1 MKKVM
6 LFSMLLV
13 VSILWGEGIS
23 AQEYTT
29 SMSSGKIIIKEVNRV
44 EIIGTSSST
53 VKVYTEVKKGNQSER
68 SKGLREISA
77 RGVEDNTG
85 MGLSIE
91 KEGSELNIL
100 PVSRSQGRRYTIEVP
115 EGVAVYFEHSSNRG
129 GKIYVRDLAS
139 EIEISTNYNS
149 VDMKNVSGPVIV
161 NTVYGGIDAV
171 FNEVGSEDVIL
182 HSVYSHVDLSVPANG
197 KASFQM
203 SSSHGKILTDLDLDF
218 KNGDGEGKMRNISN
232 NKAIGDLNGG
242 GSMFNLKA
250 TYNTIYLR
258 KI

>member
-13 VSILWGEGIS
+13 VSMLWGEGIF

-29 SMSSGKIIIKEVNRV
+29 GMSSGKIIIKEVNRV
-44 EIIGTSSST
+44 DIIGTSAPT
-53 VKVYTEVKKGNQSER
+53 VKVYTEEKKGSQSER
-68 SKGLREISA
+68 AKGLREISA

-91 KEGSELNIL
+91 KEGSELTIL

-115 EGVAVYFEHSSNRG
+115 EGVSVYFEHSSNRG
-129 GKIYVRDLAS
+129 GKIKVRDLAS

-149 VDMKNVSGPVIV
+149 VDLENVTGAAII

-171 FNEVGSEDVIL
+171 FDEVGSEDVIL
-182 HSVYSHVDLSVPANG
+182 HSVYSFVDVSVPADA

-203 SSSHGKILTDLDLDF
+203 NSSHGKILTDLDLDF
-218 KNGDGEGKMRNISN
+218 RSEDGEGKMRNISK

-242 GSMFNLKA
+242 GAKFSLKA